1 MVDGEQTDNTEPSTA
16 AFPDV
21 PLAGMS
27 THQPLSA
34 RGSPAQEAQE
44 FRPYWIREGDFD
56 TCALNFNT
64 TFCVQ
69 FDRELIKLFPP
80 RR

>member
-1 MVDGEQTDNTEPSTA
+1 MESKLTGSVASPTEPSTA

-34 RGSPAQEAQE
+34 RGSPAQEA
-44 FRPYWIREGDFD
+44 G
-56 TCALNFNT
+56 NS
-64 TFCVQ
+64 
-69 FDRELIKLFPP
+69 DRTESVKATLTRVP
-80 RR
+80 